1 MVGQIMTEE
10 DYDSALVEFSL
21 LFRTPEG
28 SRDLDRLDA
37 LAVLIKQ
44 YEDIH
49 YPIDP
54 PDPIDAIKFRMEQ
67 AGLTED
73 DLVPCIG
80 SQTMAKEVLA
90 GIRPLTLDM
99 AKALEKAFGIPLDV
113 MIPEGIQEL
122 SLIQVR
128 LHDTILPS

>member
-1 MVGQIMTEE
+1 MNAEVIKTKA
-10 DYDSALVEFSL
+10 DYELALAEFCRL
-21 LFRTPEG
+21 IDIPEALW
-28 SRDLDRLDA
+28 DLDRLDA
-37 LAVLIKQ
+37 LAARIKQ

-67 AGLTED
+67 AGLTEE

-113 MIPEGIQEL
+113 LIPEGIQE
-122 SLIQVR
+122 
-128 LHDTILPS
+128 